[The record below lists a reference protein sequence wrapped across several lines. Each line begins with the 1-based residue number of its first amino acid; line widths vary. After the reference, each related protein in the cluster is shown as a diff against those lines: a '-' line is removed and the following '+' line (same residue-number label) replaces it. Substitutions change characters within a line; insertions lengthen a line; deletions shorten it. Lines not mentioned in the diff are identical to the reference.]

1 MQNKDLKLSEIIKK
15 RNPVNGWGL
24 LKTFVSFSFQPALT
38 CEQHYVN
45 SICTFAKA
53 EKISRSNFYEVKLKL
68 DLLFFS

>member
-1 MQNKDLKLSEIIKK
+1 MYCKTKDLKLSGKKKKKK
-15 RNPVNGWGL
+15 RNPVSDLGL

-53 EKISRSNFYEVKLKL
+53 KKISRSNF
-68 DLLFFS
+68 